1 MVVTLL
7 TLVMTDTNC
16 PRLPGVQLRTV
27 FRRGRNKRGRGLE
40 DTSDEL
46 IALSDAK

>member
-1 MVVTLL
+1 MTMVLL
-7 TLVMTDTNC
+7 TQVMMDTNC

-27 FRRGRNKRGRGLE
+27 FHRGKNKRGRGLE

-46 IALSDAK
+46 IALSGAK